1 MTMHTLKEEYF
12 QMGKRN
18 HRPDKSE
25 AERRT
30 ADDRILAFLA
40 FCEVR
45 GVWRLE
51 GIRQEHYAA
60 FVRELACR
68 GRSGWTIYKYQLA
81 IRGMAKRRGLRIRID
96 ARLPRQLENRRKRI
110 LAALDTVSGLTK
122 DQRRWILKAL
132 DGVI

>member
-1 MTMHTLKEEYF
+1 MLTLHEEYLILR
-12 QMGKRN
+12 KRN
-18 HRPDKSE
+18 HKPDKPE

-40 FCEVR
+40 FCELR
-45 GVWRLE
+45 GIRRLE
-51 GIRQEHYAA
+51 GIRQENYAA
-60 FVRELACR
+60 FVRELASR

-81 IRGMAKRRGLRIRID
+81 IRGMARRRGLRIRID

-110 LAALDTVSGLTK
+110 LATLDTVSGLTK